1 MRVLVLASTL
11 AAAAC
16 LLASPALAQSM
27 PAGMGLPLSR
37 DAKTLSPEEQER
49 QAAIDKAYKESL
61 RKIPNQ
67 TAPNDPWGSARAA
80 EQQQQQKAPPAAK
93 PKPASTTAAP
103 AQKKNSIS
111 AN

>member
-1 MRVLVLASTL
+1 MRILVLASTL
-11 AAAAC
+11 VAAAC
-16 LLASPALAQSM
+16 WLVAPAFAQSNT
-27 PAGMGLPLSR
+27 PPGLGLPLNS

-67 TAPNDPWGSARAA
+67 TAPTDPWGSARAA
-80 EQQQQQKAPPAAK
+80 EQKPAQQPAK
-93 PKPASTTAAP
+93 PKPAATTAP
-103 AQKKNSIS
+103 AQKKSNVT